1 MLTTSQSEKLS
12 ERLSADV
19 PQDSCKLKSDA
30 SLAEMWQKIATFQID
45 DLTAEQPFSS
55 VLVQE
60 MGWDEDFANLAI
72 LEYRKFMLLCNLYP
86 QAMTPSVH
94 VDTVWHLHLLY
105 TRNYHSFCVEALGC
119 NYLHHEPS
127 KGGPVE
133 DQIFTDFYAA
143 TLKMYSEVFGSIPP
157 ESIWGRRV

>member
-1 MLTTSQSEKLS
+1 MLTISTPEKLS
-12 ERLSADV
+12 DPVAMPV
-19 PQDSCKLKSDA
+19 PQDSGKLSSDA
-30 SLAEMWQKIATFQID
+30 SLAEMWQRIESFPID
-45 DLTAEQPFSS
+45 NPEAEQPFSY

-60 MGWDEDFANLAI
+60 MGWDEAFTQLAI

-94 VDTVWHLHLLY
+94 IDTVWHLHLLY
-105 TRNYHSFCVEALGC
+105 TRNYHKFCAEALGC

-127 KGGPVE
+127 KGGPIE

-143 TLKMYSEVFGSIPP
+143 TLEKYVEIFGAVPP